1 MIFFTRSLTLTF
13 TFTVLISL
21 SVFSQK
27 TNDYQLHFKNVVLE
41 TSDNFNSPRA
51 GISYSTDE
59 IFDGKFYKI
68 IQFDEIPDDS
78 QRSTLETAGVQLLD
92 YIPHF
97 GFFAAIDAG
106 YDANVLSGL
115 PIRAVVDISRAIKLA
130 PMLYEENYPD
140 YALRSG
146 GKIELI
152 ATVFAGTNTDLAQA
166 YLQDAGFE
174 VTAKFGLGEYYY
186 VVAEMEQIDALA
198 AIPFVN
204 YVEPRYPDPVPDN
217 YTGRTSHRSNAI
229 ATDFESGRQ
238 YDGTGVGVMLQDD
251 GKIGPHIDF
260 EGRIKQQ
267 FVNFF
272 GGDHGDHCA
281 GIIAAAGNL
290 DPKAR
295 GNAFDADLYVYSA
308 APSYPGFS
316 SIPSHYFD
324 YDIRVTSTSY
334 SDGCNAGYTSLA
346 RSLDLQIINYPS
358 LMHVFSA
365 GNNGSSNCG
374 YGAGAGWGNITG
386 GHKVGKNVIT
396 VANLNY
402 LDNLSGSS
410 SRGPAH
416 DGRIKPDIS
425 AKGTDVY
432 STLPNDEYGNKTG
445 TSMSCPGVA
454 GVVTQLFDAYRQ
466 LNNGDDPT
474 GGLLKGIVLN
484 TAEDL
489 GNPGPDFRFG
499 WGRINALRAAKVL
512 EENRYEEAELANSES
527 NEHTFEVPENTAQV
541 RVMIYW
547 TDVQASVNSNWAL
560 VNNLDMTI
568 TDPQSNEWMP
578 WVLNHYPHPDSL
590 NLPAFRGNDD
600 RNNVEQITID
610 FPESGTYT
618 LTVDGTSVPQG
629 PQTYYV
635 IYEYIPAS
643 VVLTYPFGGEP
654 LTPGETEV
662 LRWDAFGD
670 DKSFTIELSL
680 DDGNTWQVIQ
690 DNIDGN
696 FRYYE
701 WDVANA
707 ITSTA
712 ILRISD
718 GETTSQSEPF
728 TIIPRPENI
737 TIDWA
742 CEDAVHLSWNE
753 ITGASGYT
761 VWKLG
766 ERVMEMVGTT
776 DINTMIVYDT
786 PANQIDWFSVSA
798 NTPDGASG
806 QRAIAVKKNP
816 GVFNCNQADAW
827 LKSVPSV
834 DWGVYQSCMQL
845 ENVGVTAELK
855 NFGLDAIENPD
866 FSFRLNDGEIF
877 TETFSGTVQPDSLL
891 HFTFGTTIDISQ
903 VGTYELEVSVN
914 YANDQNP
921 GNDTYTATLEVIE
934 GASVMPGAL
943 QSFDAFVNCMPA
955 PICELAVC
963 DLSENYFNLQNELH
977 DDIDWRTWSGST
989 GSPNTG
995 PSFDHTTGTSDG
1007 KYLYIRAAV
1016 VCFFKEASLMLPCV
1030 DLTEAQAPALDFWYH
1045 AYGSDIGSLHVDVFD
1060 GETIHRDIVL
1070 PVIGNQGDEWKNMVI
1085 DLSEFVGKSVG
1096 IRIRG
1101 RTGGGVAGDLSLD
1114 DISITEV
1121 TSVGNGS
1128 PITGNL
1134 TIYPNPT
1141 TGAVNIKAGETGD
1154 NEYFL
1159 TIFDLYGRVVY
1170 TRPAQT
1176 ADGRLD
1182 ISLDLAHMPRGLYFV
1197 RLNSSNKTYQSKL
1210 TLR

>member
-1 MIFFTRSLTLTF
+1 MNFSTKVLTLAF
-13 TFTVLISL
+13 ALIMVISL
-21 SVFSQK
+21 SVFAQK
-27 TNDYQLHFKNVVLE
+27 TNDYQLHFKNVVIE
-41 TSDNFNSPRA
+41 TSDYF
-51 GISYSTDE
+51 ISTGANISHSADE
-59 IFDGKFYKI
+59 IFDGKFYRI
-68 IQFDEIPDDS
+68 IQFSKIPDAS
-78 QRSTLETAGVQLLD
+78 QKSKLETAGVQLLD
-92 YIPHF
+92 YIPHY

-106 YDANVLSGL
+106 YDALALSGL
-115 PIRAVVDISRAIKLA
+115 PIRAVVNISGAIKLA
-130 PMLYEENYPD
+130 PMLYQENYPD
-140 YALRSG
+140 YALRPDN
-146 GKIELI
+146 KIELI
-152 ATVFAGTNTDLAQA
+152 VTVFAGVNADMAQA
-166 YLQDAGFE
+166 YFQASGF
-174 VTAKFGLGEYYY
+174 VVADMFGLGDYYN
-186 VVAEMEQIDALA
+186 VIVQMDEIDALA

-229 ATDFESGRQ
+229 AADFESGRQ
-238 YDGTGVGVMLQDD
+238 YDGTGVSVMLQDD

-324 YDIRVTSTSY
+324 HEIRVTSTSY
-334 SDGCNAGYTSLA
+334 SNGCNAGYTSLA
-346 RSLDLQIINYPS
+346 RSLDLQIITYPS

-365 GNNGSSNCG
+365 GNSGTDNCG

-402 LDNLSGSS
+402 LDNLAGSS

-432 STLPNDEYGNKTG
+432 STLPNDEYGSKTG

-474 GGLLKGIVLN
+474 GGLIKGVVLN

-489 GNPGPDFRFG
+489 GNPGPDFLYG

-512 EENRYEEAELANSES
+512 EENRYEEAELS
-527 NEHTFEVPENTAQV
+527 NGETNQHTFEVPENTAQV

-547 TDVQASVNSNWAL
+547 TDVQGSVNTNWAL
-560 VNNLDMTI
+560 VNNLDMTV

-590 NLPAFRGNDD
+590 NQPAMRGSDD
-600 RNNVEQITID
+600 RNNVEQVTID
-610 FPESGTYT
+610 FPEPGTYT
-618 LTVDGTSVPQG
+618 LTVQGTNIPQG
-629 PQTYYV
+629 PQTYYI

-654 LTPGETEV
+654 MTPGESE
-662 LRWDAFGD
+662 LIRWDAFGD
-670 DKSFTIELSL
+670 EKTFTIELSL
-680 DDGNTWQVIQ
+680 DNGNTWQVIQ
-690 DNIDGN
+690 ENIDGN
-696 FRYYE
+696 LRYFD

-707 ITSTA
+707 ITSNA
-712 ILRISD
+712 IIRISD

-728 TIIPRPENI
+728 TIIPRPGNI
-737 TIDWA
+737 TIDWV
-742 CEDAVHLSWNE
+742 CEDAVHLSWNG

-766 ERVMEMVGTT
+766 EKVMEPVGTT
-776 DINTMIVYDT
+776 DINTMIIYDT

-806 QRAIAVKKNP
+806 QRAVAVKKNP

-845 ENVGVTAELK
+845 GNVSVTAELK
-855 NFGLDAIENPD
+855 NFGLEAIANPE
-866 FSFRLNDGEIF
+866 FTFQLNGGEIF
-877 TETFSGTVQPDSLL
+877 TESFTGVIQPDSLL
-891 HFTFGTTIDISQ
+891 HYTFNTTIDISQ
-903 VGTYELEVSVN
+903 VGTYTLEVSVN
-914 YANDQNP
+914 YADDQNP
-921 GNDTYTATLEVIE
+921 VNDTYISTIEVIE
-934 GASVMPGAL
+934 GASMMPGEL
-943 QSFDAFVNCMPA
+943 QTFDAFVNCIPA
-955 PICELAVC
+955 PICELAIC
-963 DLSENYFNLQNELH
+963 ELSENFFNLENELH

-989 GSPNTG
+989 GTSGTG
-995 PSFDHTTGTSDG
+995 PSFDHTTGTSEG
-1007 KYLYIRAAV
+1007 KYLYIRPAV
-1016 VCFFKEASLMLPCV
+1016 LCFFREAVLMLPCV
-1030 DLTEAQAPALDFWYH
+1030 DLTEAQSPALDFWYH
-1045 AYGSDIGSLHVDVFD
+1045 ARGSDIGSLHVDVFD
-1060 GETIHRDIVL
+1060 GETIHRDVVM
-1070 PVIGNQGDEWKNMVI
+1070 PVIGHQGDEWKNMVI
-1085 DLSEFVGKSVG
+1085 DLSEFVGRSIS

-1101 RTGGGVAGDLSLD
+1101 LTGGGSAGDLALD

-1121 TSVGNGS
+1121 TSVGNGLVQA
-1128 PITGNL
+1128 GNL
-1134 TIYPNPT
+1134 MLYPNPT
-1141 TGAVNIKAGETGD
+1141 TGAVNIQAGETGD
-1154 NEYFL
+1154 KDYFL
-1159 TIFDLYGRVVY
+1159 TIFDLYGRAVY
-1170 TRPAQT
+1170 TQPVQT
-1176 ADGRLD
+1176 AHSRLD
-1182 ISLDLAHMPRGLYFV
+1182 VSIDLSHLPRGLYFV
-1197 RLNSSNKTYQSKL
+1197 RLNSANKTYQSKL